1 MYFMAAFNEPD
12 LLEEDFPVSTEQT
25 VPLSGEQEE
34 LDNQAT
40 YLQTQ
45 LAELNRAREKL
56 EKEKATVEESRRR
69 FSEFETGREEMLHE
83 ITRSLGLLEEAH
95 MDSQREAEQMARTL
109 NDLRDALLKVEDLE
123 DVDTQNDQWKVLL
136 TRNLTTIENARM
148 ELNSARLKWVILNG
162 EQENP
167 LSSSMGVVPNSP
179 NGLPVP
185 TSFGK
190 LCLWGLALTWPLLL
204 VGITVAIA
212 LLLKG

>member
-1 MYFMAAFNEPD
+1 
-12 LLEEDFPVSTEQT
+12 
-25 VPLSGEQEE
+25 
-34 LDNQAT
+34 
-40 YLQTQ
+40 
-45 LAELNRAREKL
+45 
-56 EKEKATVEESRRR
+56 
-69 FSEFETGREEMLHE
+69 
-83 ITRSLGLLEEAH
+83 
-95 MDSQREAEQMARTL
+95 
-109 NDLRDALLKVEDLE
+109 LE